1 MGKFF
6 GLWPSKAEQENRQEA
21 RQDRARSIEAVRE
34 KRLELHRA
42 IEELRAAREAA
53 ARPRQKGQT

>member
-6 GLWPSKAEQENRQEA
+6 GLWPSKAEKENRQEA

-53 ARPRQKGQT
+53 AQPRQKGQT